1 MTKNLMITLLC
12 VAIFSCSKEL
22 PTTATTATAAVPMPW
37 KLSVVPT
44 GQVGSSTAQR
54 QTDCSNP
61 TANENSSG
69 QYCSNHHIGYPVT
82 GCAGGGS
89 DTGVY
94 CCRLTPPVTPPVTP
108 PER

>member
-22 PTTATTATAAVPMPW
+22 PTNATNAIVPVPMPW
-37 KLSVVPT
+37 KTSAVSTTPS
-44 GQVGSSTAQR
+44 GSSTAQG
-54 QTDCSNP
+54 QADCSNL
-61 TANENSSG
+61 TANEKSSG
-69 QYCSNHHIGYPVT
+69 QYCNNHHIGYPVT

-94 CCRLTPPVTPPVTP
+94 CCRLTPPVTPP
-108 PER
+108 ER